1 MTRDQEKRLK
11 AALEA
16 KRGALIRE
24 INDHRNCLAIG
35 PASDPVD
42 QASSIV
48 DRDLAIRNVARICS
62 VLHLVEGALN
72 EIRAASFG
80 VCAKCGKEIPAKR
93 LQAVPWSPYCI
104 SCQELAEQFRRGA
117 EMSAA
122 RL

>member
-1 MTRDQEKRLK
+1 MTRDQEKQLK

-24 INDHRNCLAIG
+24 INDHRNCLVIG

-42 QASSIV
+42 QASSSV
-48 DRDLAIRNVARICS
+48 DRDLAIRYVARICS

-72 EIRAASFG
+72 EIRDATFG
-80 VCAKCGKEIPAKR
+80 VCSKCGKEIPAKR

-104 SCQELAEQFRRGA
+104 SCQKLAEQFRRGA
-117 EMSAA
+117 EMSAVH
-122 RL
+122 L